1 CASPSLV
8 CVASTRSRRAVFHT
22 LSLHDA
28 LPIYSVRVCCVAV
41 RSPVHTVES
50 LNAESVTRSMLTRND
65 PWFCA
70 HVSCPSPRSTIA
82 PYQENSPPLKSAYE
96 SPSRDR
102 DRSGAIHT
110 SSSGTLIHSSY
121 GEDAGAS
128 PCCSVLP
135 EPCHR
140 STPVRHFRSASG
152 SRHFT
157 NTPDFTCDRSC
168 DHENPDSAMSSL
180 LFSDAT
186 DDRASRRAR
195 SHHCKTPS
203 SSIQYVAASASHCCA
218 SRSAQ
223 FSDSTARITR

>member
-82 PYQENSPPLKSAYE
+82 PYQDRKSTRLNSSHV
-96 SPSRDR
+96 S
-102 DRSGAIHT
+102 I
-110 SSSGTLIHSSY
+110 SY
-121 GEDAGAS
+121 GVFCLEKKKI
-128 PCCSVLP
+128 
-135 EPCHR
+135 R
-140 STPVRHFRSASG
+140 I
-152 SRHFT
+152 
-157 NTPDFTCDRSC
+157 NT
-168 DHENPDSAMSSL
+168 
-180 LFSDAT
+180 
-186 DDRASRRAR
+186 
-195 SHHCKTPS
+195 
-203 SSIQYVAASASHCCA
+203 
-218 SRSAQ
+218 
-223 FSDSTARITR
+223 